1 MYPVI
6 LTYSPLNEAERLITF
21 IYTVTLEHFTASWKE
36 QITTL
41 TTVLSAMNIA
51 GQVGTRANSRNGVM
65 GRLRLGKF
73 ER

>member
-21 IYTVTLEHFTASWKE
+21 IYTVPLEHFTASWKE

>member
-21 IYTVTLEHFTASWKE
+21 IYTVPLEHYTASWKE